1 MAALKRATWQ
11 GVLLVEAVVA
21 AFLMLFAFAAASSL
35 FDASLRWEA
44 SSANL
49 RRAALLAEREIGRI
63 RAWSLE
69 AHQNSSFNGGWGAVT
84 GIRPTDPESPGFEVE
99 VLADLPH
106 YGRNATTGEV
116 APPGV
121 YSPTSHFWA
130 PLLFPTEPPLPATFL
145 NPQKD
150 ERYQTYARVRSF
162 PGSFRRVQVIVRYGE
177 AGEKEYRAVTLV
189 GDPIAPINPV
199 LRFQRVSGPSSLGPG
214 AAADYSVSLTDGAG
228 GHAIEDIVAL
238 WSADPRGT
246 GALVIKPLDAN
257 GRKARV
263 FRDTHATAGQTRLA
277 VRVRYRGQEVSGFSD
292 PITVL

>member
-1 MAALKRATWQ
+1 MATLKKRRPL

-44 SSANL
+44 SGANV
-49 RRAALLAEREIGRI
+49 RRAALLAEREIGKL

-69 AHQNSSFNGGWGAVT
+69 AHSSTPFDAGWGSVT
-84 GIRPTDPESPGFEVE
+84 GIRPADPEAPGFEIE
-99 VLADLPH
+99 VLADLPR
-106 YGRNATTGEV
+106 YGRNPTTGEV

-130 PLLFPTEPPLPATFL
+130 PLLFDPAPALPASFP

-150 ERYQTYARVRSF
+150 ETYQTYARVRSF
-162 PGSFRRVQVIVRYGE
+162 ESSFRRVQVIVRYGQG
-177 AGEKEYRAVTLV
+177 GEKEFRAVTLV
-189 GDPIAPINPV
+189 GDPIVPITPV
-199 LRFQRVSGPSSLGPG
+199 LRFQRVSGPSSLGAG

-228 GHAIEDIVAL
+228 GHTVEDMVAL
-238 WSADPRGT
+238 WSADPKGT
-246 GALVIKPLDAN
+246 GAVRILPLDAN
-257 GRKARV
+257 GRRARV
-263 FRDTHATAGQTRLA
+263 FRDPNATPGETRLA

-292 PITVL
+292 PINVI